1 MTDNSFISQVLY
13 DLNQRNLDVT
23 QLTYVVPSRRVATF
37 LTKALAMMI
46 SKPIF
51 LPAIYSVE
59 EFIAELSGMEIV
71 PDLDLMP
78 LFYES
83 YLEIQPQDEQVTYDD
98 FLGWAPT
105 IIKDFNELDRYLV
118 SPEDFFNYL
127 GNIKELEDWH
137 WSLGGEPTTMIS
149 SYLKFW
155 KRLGGYYSR
164 FRESCLTKGTLYQ
177 GLAYRMAYENLPKS
191 GQLPDGLQNV
201 STEHPIVFYGLNAL
215 NTVESKI
222 IQQLLEDQ
230 KALIYWDTDEYF
242 LNRPYHDAGKFISSF
257 KKNWKY
263 YENHPLNIV
272 SNQFGTH
279 KKIEIAGI
287 NGTIGM
293 VQVAARKLAQLP
305 PEEIENTVVILADEN
320 LLLPLLTSLP
330 DNIPA
335 YNVTMGVS
343 LDKLPIAAFVLDFIK
358 LIVEKADGGFYFK
371 NLIRFLESPFTHSLI
386 EKDEKNYKA
395 QIRKGNLV
403 YVMPEDL
410 ELNEGN
416 ALINVLNTKNDISSI
431 LETLENM
438 ILELKELYFKE
449 GNRSLELEQL
459 QGLREVLGGV
469 ENLLQSGHKIED
481 VRILSFVFRQL
492 LPLKKLDFIGEPVK
506 GLQIMG
512 LLETRALDYKN
523 QIMLSVNEGTLPAGK
538 STASYIPF
546 DMKKRFGLPTY
557 SDKDSVYAYHF
568 YRLLHRSENATF
580 IYNTETGGLGSSEKS
595 RFLTQLITGQDTAH
609 EIKEVNYIYK
619 NEAITSEL
627 ITLNKT
633 PAYFTRLEDIAQ
645 KGFSPSALT
654 SYVRNPLD
662 FYRQKILSI
671 NEVEEVEENMA
682 LNTMGSIIHEAL
694 DKLYAQHLNKPLH
707 ENDFKE
713 MRQRKKTELDLAY
726 KNIYPSKGKL
736 TGRNRIIYEVSDSF
750 LSKMIAMDHDLIK
763 EGRELII
770 LSTERHLSTPI
781 EVPQIGVIKLHGTV
795 DRIDKLDGMLRIIDY
810 KSGKVEKGNL
820 GLDPDSF
827 ELLRDDYS
835 KSKAFQILMYSY
847 LYLTNEP
854 DQDEVT
860 AGMISFKNFQ
870 NGFIPFSLKKG
881 RSYQEEPVSR
891 DILNKLEEQLQ
902 NLLIEL
908 FDPEK
913 PLEEKEV

>member
-1 MTDNSFISQVLY
+1 
-13 DLNQRNLDVT
+13 
-23 QLTYVVPSRRVATF
+23 
-37 LTKALAMMI
+37 MI

-83 YLEIQPQDEQVTYDD
+83 YLAVQPGDEQVSYDD

-105 IIKDFNELDRYLV
+105 ILKDFNELDRYLV
-118 SPEDFFNYL
+118 APEDFFNYL
-127 GNIKELEDWH
+127 GNIKELENWH

-155 KRLGGYYSR
+155 KRLGAYYSR
-164 FRESCLTKGTLYQ
+164 FRESCLKKGTLYQ
-177 GLAYRMAYENLPKS
+177 GLAYRVAYETLTKS
-191 GQLPDGLQNV
+191 NQLPDRLRNV
-201 STEHPIVFYGLNAL
+201 SNESPVVFFGLNAL
-215 NTVESKI
+215 NTAESEI
-222 IQQLLEDQ
+222 IQKLLEKQ
-230 KALIYWDTDEYF
+230 IARIYWDTDKYF
-242 LNRPYHDAGKFISSF
+242 LNRPYHDAGKFISTF
-257 KKNWKY
+257 QMKWDY
-263 YENHPLNIV
+263 YKTQPLDIV
-272 SNQFGTH
+272 SDQFANE
-279 KKIEIAGI
+279 KNIEIAGI
-287 NGTIGM
+287 NGTMGM

-330 DNIPA
+330 DSIPA

-343 LDKLPIAAFVLDFIK
+343 LDKLPVAAFVLDYIK
-358 LIVEKADGGFYFK
+358 LIVEKNEVGFYFK

-386 EKDEKNYKA
+386 EADGYDYRA
-395 QIRKGNLV
+395 QIRKENLV
-403 YVMPEDL
+403 YVTPEDL
-410 ELNEGN
+410 GHNNGSML
-416 ALINVLNTKNDISSI
+416 LDVLDVKNDIPSI
-431 LETLENM
+431 LEKLEKM
-438 ILELKELYFKE
+438 ILKLRDLYFKE

-469 ENLLQSGHKIED
+469 RNLMRSGHKIQDE
-481 VRILSFVFRQL
+481 RILSYVFRHL

-523 QIMLSVNEGTLPAGK
+523 LIMLSVNEGTLPAGK

-546 DMKKRFGLPTY
+546 HMKKRFGLPTY
-557 SDKDSVYAYHF
+557 SEKDSVYAYHF

-595 RFLTQLITGQDTAH
+595 RFLTQLDTGRDTAH
-609 EIKEVNYIYK
+609 KIQEVNYIYK

-654 SYVRNPLD
+654 SFIRNPLD

-694 DKLYAQHLNKPLH
+694 DKLYAQHLHKPLH
-707 ENDFKE
+707 DNDFTE

-726 KNIYPSKGKL
+726 KKIYPAKGKL

-750 LSKMIAMDHDLIK
+750 LSQMISMDHRLVKD
-763 EGRELII
+763 GRELII
-770 LSTERHLSTPI
+770 LSTERDLSTHI
-781 EVPQIGVIKLHGTV
+781 KIPQIGLVKLHGTV
-795 DRIDKLDGMLRIIDY
+795 DRIDKLDGVLRIIDY

-820 GLDPDSF
+820 GLDPDGYD
-827 ELLRDDYS
+827 LLLEDYG

-847 LYLTNEP
+847 LYFSNEP
-854 DQDEVT
+854 DQDQVT

-870 NGFIPFSLKKG
+870 SGFLSFSLKHKN
-881 RSYQEEPVSR
+881 RYHEEPVTR
-891 DILNKLEEQLQ
+891 EILEKFQEQL
-902 NLLIEL
+902 NELLIEL

>member
-1 MTDNSFISQVLY
+1 MTDNSFISQVLN
-13 DLNQRNLDVT
+13 DLNQNNLDVT
-23 QLTYVVPSRRVATF
+23 RLTYVVPSRRVATF
-37 LTKALAMMI
+37 LTKALATMI

-83 YLEIQPQDEQVTYDD
+83 YLEVQPQDEQVTYDD

-118 SPEDFFNYL
+118 APDDFFNYL
-127 GNIKELEDWH
+127 GNVKELEDWH

-177 GLAYRMAYENLPKS
+177 GLAYRMAYENLS
-191 GQLPDGLQNV
+191 NSSQLPRELNTV
-201 STEHPIVFYGLNAL
+201 FNEYPIVFFGLNAL
-215 NTVESKI
+215 NTAESEI
-222 IQQLLEDQ
+222 IQQLLKDQ
-230 KALIYWDTDEYF
+230 KALIYWDTDDYF

-263 YENHPLNIV
+263 YKNNPLNMV
-272 SNQFGTH
+272 SNQFEVP

-293 VQVAARKLAQLP
+293 VQVAARKLAELP
-305 PEEIENTVVILADEN
+305 PEEIENTIVVLADEN

-358 LIVEKADGGFYFK
+358 LIVEKNEAGFYFK
-371 NLIRFLESPFTHSLI
+371 SFIRFLESPYTHSLI
-386 EKDEKNYKA
+386 EKDKKNYKA

-403 YVMPEDL
+403 YVTPEDL

-416 ALINVLNTKNDISSI
+416 ALFNVLKTKNDIPSI

-694 DKLYAQHLNKPLH
+694 DKLYAQHLNKPLR

-713 MRQRKKTELDLAY
+713 MRQRKKAELDLAY
-726 KNIYPSKGKL
+726 KKIYPSKGKL

-750 LSKMIAMDHDLIK
+750 LSKMITMDHDLVK

-770 LSTERHLSTPI
+770 LSTERHLSTQI
-781 EVPQIGVIKLHGTV
+781 EVSQIGVVKLHGTV
-795 DRIDKLDGMLRIIDY
+795 DRIDKLDGVLRIIDY

-820 GLDPDSF
+820 GLDPGGYD
-827 ELLRDDYS
+827 LLLEDYG

-870 NGFIPFSLKKG
+870 SGFLSFSLKHKN
-881 RSYQEEPVSR
+881 RYHDEPVTR
-891 DILNKLEEQLQ
+891 DILEKFQEQLQ

>member
-1 MTDNSFISQVLY
+1 MTDNSFIHQVLN
-13 DLNQRNLDVT
+13 DLDQRSLDVT

-37 LTKALAMMI
+37 LAKAMSKMI

-51 LPAIYSVE
+51 LPTIFSVE

-78 LFYES
+78 LLYES
-83 YLEIQPQDEQVTYDD
+83 YLQVQPEDEQVSYDN

-118 SPEDFFNYL
+118 APEDFFNYL

-164 FRESCLTKGTLYQ
+164 FRESCLTTGTLYQ
-177 GLAYRMAYENLPKS
+177 GLAYRLAYENLSKS
-191 GQLPDGLQNV
+191 SNLPADLKTV
-201 STEHPIVFYGLNAL
+201 SREYPVIFFGLNAL
-215 NTVESKI
+215 NTAESEI
-222 IQQLLEDQ
+222 IQKLLEDE
-230 KALIYWDTDEYF
+230 KVLIYWDTDQYF
-242 LNRPYHDAGKFISSF
+242 LDRPYHDAGKFISAF
-257 KKNWKY
+257 KKNWNY
-263 YENHPLNIV
+263 YERHPLNIV
-272 SNQFGTH
+272 SDQFARQ
-279 KKIEIAGI
+279 KNIEIAGI

-293 VQVAARKLAQLP
+293 VQVAAKKLAQLP
-305 PEEIENTVVILADEN
+305 PEEIEDTVVILADEN

-343 LDKLPIAAFVLDFIK
+343 LDKLPVAAFVLDFIK
-358 LIVEKADGGFYFK
+358 LIAEKTDSGFYFK
-371 NLIRFLESPFTHSLI
+371 NLIRFLESPFTNSLVQ
-386 EKDEKNYKA
+386 EDGMDYKS
-395 QIRKGNLV
+395 QIRKNNLV
-403 YVMPEDL
+403 YVATEDVSISEQQVL
-410 ELNEGN
+410 LD
-416 ALINVLNTKNDISSI
+416 ILNTKSDIPSI
-431 LETLENM
+431 LQTLEDM
-438 ILELKELYFKE
+438 ILKLKELYFEE

-469 ENLLQSGHKIED
+469 RNLLQSGHKIED

-523 QIMLSVNEGTLPAGK
+523 LIMLSVNEGVLPAGK
-538 STASYIPF
+538 STASYVPF

-557 SDKDSVYAYHF
+557 SEKDSVYAYHF

-595 RFLTQLITGQDTAH
+595 RFLTQLITGRDTAH
-609 EIKEVNYIYK
+609 TIEEVNYIYK

-627 ITLNKT
+627 IVLDKT
-633 PAYFTRLEDIAQ
+633 PAYFSRLEEIAQ

-694 DKLYAQHLNKPLH
+694 DKLYAQHLNKLLH
-707 ENDFKE
+707 QNDFNE

-726 KNIYPSKGKL
+726 KKIYPSKGKL

-750 LSKMIAMDHDLIK
+750 LSKMINMDLDLVK

-770 LSTERHLSTPI
+770 LSTERHLSA
-781 EVPQIGVIKLHGTV
+781 QIKIPKIGTVKLHGTV
-795 DRIDKLDGMLRIIDY
+795 DRIDKLDGVLRIIDY

-870 NGFIPFSLKKG
+870 SGFLSFSLKYKN
-881 RSYQEEPVSR
+881 RYHEEPVTR
-891 DILNKLEEQLQ
+891 EILEKFEEQLKE
-902 NLLIEL
+902 LLVEL